1 MSCVTKRACFMIS
14 DTGGL
19 EAQECIEVHKREEG
33 FNVDVVDVVVSGG
46 PFVQRAACRD
56 YA

>member
-1 MSCVTKRACFMIS
+1 MIS